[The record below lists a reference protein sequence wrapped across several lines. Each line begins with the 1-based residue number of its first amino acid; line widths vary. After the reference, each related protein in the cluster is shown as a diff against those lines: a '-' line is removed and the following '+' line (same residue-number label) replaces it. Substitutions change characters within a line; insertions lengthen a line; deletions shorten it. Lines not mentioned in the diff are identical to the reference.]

1 MSKDF
6 GCGDLVDCLLIGGA
20 LYGEVL
26 DIAEKGKVL
35 EETSTK
41 PGEAVTFLLEMAVVN
56 CEFPSVEVRAVGC
69 CGDGI
74 GPPDEV
80 GGGSEGNTT
89 KDVSSAAGDPRFR
102 DQGATSK
109 AGFVRVEV
117 IEDFVDDF
125 GGYVDN
131 VSVTLAARG
140 KL

>member
-6 GCGDLVDCLLIGGA
+6 WCGDLVDCLLIGGA

-56 CEFPSVEVRAVGC
+56 REFSSVEVRAVGC

-74 GPPDEV
+74 GPLDEV
-80 GGGSEGNTT
+80 GGGSEGNAT
-89 KDVSSAAGDPRFR
+89 KDVSSAAGGPRFR

-117 IEDFVDDF
+117 VEDFVDDF
-125 GGYVDN
+125 GGHVNN
-131 VSVTLAARG
+131 VSIALAGRG